1 MSSGSSRSRFASIVL
16 IALAGTGAAAGAGAL
31 AYAWLGAGGHMAH
44 PAVAQADSGAAT
56 CDGAC
61 ALRQTDAATP
71 GAAVAA
77 PGGGKPRLLEFES
90 STCSV
95 CARLAPVVKAIEARC
110 AAGAGAVVRVQV
122 DDEAGL
128 AIAERYGVR
137 ALPTFVSV
145 DALDEEVE
153 RSVGDQPAQR
163 IARMLAE
170 VRGEACSAPL

>member
-1 MSSGSSRSRFASIVL
+1 MSFGSSRRRLASVVL
-16 IALAGTGAAAGAGAL
+16 LVLAGAGAL
-31 AYAWLGAGGHMAH
+31 AGAGWRGSWAAH
-44 PAVAQADSGAAT
+44 HAVARADNGAAT

-61 ALRQTDAATP
+61 ALRQT
-71 GAAVAA
+71 GAAARAAPMAA

-90 STCSV
+90 STCAV

-110 AAGAGAVVRVQV
+110 AAGAGVIVRVQV
-122 DDEAGL
+122 DDEPGQ

-137 ALPTFVSV
+137 ALPTFLSV

-153 RSVGDQPAQR
+153 RSVGDQPGQR

-170 VRGEACSAPL
+170 VRGEACATPL